1 MFSRRKGK
9 DGKSKKKG
17 ANQELDQ
24 QPAKP
29 RWTDAWARTSVEPE
43 EVHELVK
50 RCTEEIKSR
59 GMPPIS
65 HLEKQSI
72 PHALYSPNSPHLG
85 LRQCSLQT
93 LVQPHRVPQKLISF
107 SAQLSINLSC
117 YCPSDRRPIPARCGH
132 LYATSSTTMRFA
144 ARPWRRSYG
153 WLSQWYVI

>member
-17 ANQELDQ
+17 ANPDLDQ

-43 EVHELVK
+43 EIHELVK

-59 GMPPIS
+59 GTPPIS

-72 PHALYSPNSPHLG
+72 PHAVRSPEPPLVLG
-85 LRQCSLQT
+85 CASTCSRLW
-93 LVQPHRVPQKLISF
+93 
-107 SAQLSINLSC
+107 
-117 YCPSDRRPIPARCGH
+117 
-132 LYATSSTTMRFA
+132 SS
-144 ARPWRRSYG
+144 Y
-153 WLSQWYVI
+153 LECHEN

>member
-17 ANQELDQ
+17 ANPDLDQ

-43 EVHELVK
+43 EIHELVK

-59 GMPPIS
+59 GTPPIS

-72 PHALYSPNSPHLG
+72 PHAVRSPEPLRPG
-85 LRQCSLQT
+85 LRQYSLQT
-93 LVQPHRVPQKLISF
+93 LVQLPRVPRKLISF
-107 SAQLSINLSC
+107 AVQLSINPSC
-117 YCPSDRRPIPARCGH
+117 YCPSDRLPTPAQCGH
-132 LYATSSTTMRFA
+132 LYAISSTTMHFA
-144 ARPWRRSYG
+144 ARPWLRSCG
-153 WLSQWYVI
+153 WLSQWYVF